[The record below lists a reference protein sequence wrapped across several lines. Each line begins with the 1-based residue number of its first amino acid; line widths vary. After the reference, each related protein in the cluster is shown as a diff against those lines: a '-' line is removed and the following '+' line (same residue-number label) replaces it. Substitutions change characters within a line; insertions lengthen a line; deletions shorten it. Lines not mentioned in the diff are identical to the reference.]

1 KVDVR
6 LDGSGV
12 TETFSSSGPSR
23 PGVFGVDVKPSKPG
37 TYTITVQV
45 QSADLNDSHDLGS
58 VTVYPD
64 EASAANHAAA
74 KPKEETIAFLKE
86 QQWALDFATEPVG
99 ERTERSS
106 FDVPGEVQ
114 LRTGGQSE
122 VTAPIDG
129 RLADA
134 AAVIVGRPVTR

>member
-1 KVDVR
+1 
-6 LDGSGV
+6 
-12 TETFSSSGPSR
+12 
-23 PGVFGVDVKPSKPG
+23 
-37 TYTITVQV
+37 
-45 QSADLNDSHDLGS
+45 
-58 VTVYPD
+58 
-64 EASAANHAAA
+64 
-74 KPKEETIAFLKE
+74 LKE

-106 FDVPGEVQ
+106 FEVPGDVQ

-134 AAVIVGRPVTR
+134 VAVIVGRPVTRGQVLAQIAPPVNAPSDRTALEVAKTEAENSLAFARRDRERAQRLVEAGAVPGRRLEEARLNETTIEIRLKAAESRLA